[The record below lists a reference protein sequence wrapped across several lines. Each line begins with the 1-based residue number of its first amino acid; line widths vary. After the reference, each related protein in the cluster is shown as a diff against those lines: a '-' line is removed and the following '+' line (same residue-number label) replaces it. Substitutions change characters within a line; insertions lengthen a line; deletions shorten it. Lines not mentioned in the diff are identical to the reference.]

1 MIYHVISTKMATF
14 FLKSNR
20 YIEWNVIQQEK
31 EQNSDTYNNVD
42 EP

>member
-1 MIYHVISTKMATF
+1 MLYLLRWLHF
-14 FLKSNR
+14 FKITI